1 MRTYLLIAIYCTL
14 GVFTA
19 NADGIPV
26 VLVAKSSEQVDTTGC
41 NLVKEITRIIYEELS
56 EKRIKIWD
64 SQQKD
69 IAFSISTIQSL
80 EKSAGVRFMEQETM
94 FIYERWTQMKRE
106 VTTTTIGFYFAH
118 IDKKGNETVFGYVDY
133 AELQAVFAKTKVHS
147 NASGNYSTTF
157 ETLLKSKN
165 FNYQMLQ
172 LGDKVMKTANDAQQA
187 KLAFVG
193 SRIFNE
199 TTLGYYSPDKSVTFF
214 IDHISGGADGAALN
228 GVRITKL
235 LEEYFIRNMEVYY
248 NMGGDRIT
256 SHLNRNRIKVTKVVV
271 NELWRKVGS
280 EILYEPKNVTIFVN
294 DSALNEINGKNI
306 GEFEFRYGE
315 YDLFGFIRTRDF
327 NYVITRI
334 NSETIEL
341 KDSYLFQKALLSTDW
356 NKLNQYVNEN
366 Q

>member
-118 IDKKGNETVFGYVDY
+118 IDKKETKRFSDMLTMPNCKRCSPKQRSIQTPV
-133 AELQAVFAKTKVHS
+133 A
-147 NASGNYSTTF
+147 TTAP
-157 ETLLKSKN
+157 LSK
-165 FNYQMLQ
+165 
-172 LGDKVMKTANDAQQA
+172 
-187 KLAFVG
+187 
-193 SRIFNE
+193 
-199 TTLGYYSPDKSVTFF
+199 
-214 IDHISGGADGAALN
+214 HC
-228 GVRITKL
+228 
-235 LEEYFIRNMEVYY
+235 
-248 NMGGDRIT
+248 
-256 SHLNRNRIKVTKVVV
+256 
-271 NELWRKVGS
+271 
-280 EILYEPKNVTIFVN
+280 
-294 DSALNEINGKNI
+294 
-306 GEFEFRYGE
+306 
-315 YDLFGFIRTRDF
+315 
-327 NYVITRI
+327 
-334 NSETIEL
+334 
-341 KDSYLFQKALLSTDW
+341 
-356 NKLNQYVNEN
+356 
-366 Q
+366 